1 MTSILLT
8 NPDNINESL
17 ISYCDV
23 EKSRH
28 NTYDSVFSY
37 DYSLQKEA
45 HILEIKYNKDK
56 MIACAL
62 QREVKPYN
70 IWSLRSVGSSSTGEN
85 VSDTDIRKSYKISS
99 HQDCYDSSKYDTLKN
114 ADDEFY
120 VYLYNESPYR
130 HIYQNELF
138 NSKLNIKLLP
148 MFIQNQL
155 NDFNNYLIDNFGKF
169 YKDEAKYN
177 FIHFDYFK
185 QGCQSFMTNCLR
197 KWKVHKY
204 EKGCFFKAHTDTK
217 KNEYHI
223 GTLVLVPPENY
234 SQYTGGNLIIYDT
247 DDTDKEVL
255 NIRPSIGWQCVF
267 IKIDQKHE
275 ILEVTSGT
283 RYSFTSPFCISKVTI
298 DNMTN
303 KTYCDVIPEEKVSKL
318 TKQAREREIKDNIE
332 TIEKQINKL
341 MKKKEDLLKSVEDS
355 SEISTLKYNEIIM
368 LDPIK
373 DRTPFIVICE
383 GFYTN
388 PTPDNLNACDLLIF
402 NSIINHFNSGEEK
415 PELRF
420 INTNLSIDSGTSNES
435 VYHYD
440 DWSDNSGDE
449 EKEFWGYDKE
459 NVYCEVN
466 DKLKFDRYMLNE
478 ASFGTLKGDKN
489 KSNYGQYD
497 NYICYY
503 HSDKSPGSY
512 LETESEYNDNY
523 YENQNHYNVTC
534 IIVNFD

>member
-1 MTSILLT
+1 MTSILLS

-23 EKSRH
+23 ENTYY
-28 NTYDSVFSY
+28 NTYDTVFSY
-37 DYSLQKEA
+37 DNSYQKKA
-45 HILEIKYNKDK
+45 HILDIEYNKNKD
-56 MIACAL
+56 INTVL
-62 QREVKPYN
+62 QKKIKPYN
-70 IWSLRSVGSSSTGEN
+70 IWSLRSVGSSLTGEN
-85 VSDTDIRKSYKISS
+85 VSDTNVRKSYKIAS
-99 HQDCYDSSKYDTLKN
+99 HINEYDNNNYNTPKN
-114 ADDEFY
+114 IDDEFY
-120 VYLYNESPYR
+120 VYLYNAKNDSLYYKDE
-130 HIYQNELF
+130 F
-138 NSKLNIKLLP
+138 CNSNINIKLLP
-148 MFIQNQL
+148 SFLQNQL
-155 NDFNNYLIDNFGKF
+155 NQFNDYLIDNFGNF

-177 FIHFDYFK
+177 FIHFDYSK
-185 QGCQSFMTNCLR
+185 QMRGNFTSNCLR

-217 KNEYHI
+217 KNELHI

-247 DDTDKEVL
+247 VDVDKQLL
-255 NIRPSIGWQCVF
+255 NIRPTTGWQCIF

-283 RYSFTSPFCISKVTI
+283 RYSFTSPFCISQTTI

-303 KTYCDVIPEEKVSKL
+303 NTYCDVIPEEKVSKL
-318 TKQAREREIKDNIE
+318 AKQAREREIKDDIE
-332 TIEKQINKL
+332 SIEKQIKKL
-341 MKKKEDLLKSVEDS
+341 MEKKDDLLKIVEDS
-355 SEISTLKYNEIIM
+355 TETFTLKYNEIIN

-373 DRTPFIVICE
+373 NRNPFIVICE

-388 PTPDNLNACDLLIF
+388 PTPDNLNACDLLIY
-402 NSIINHFNSGEEK
+402 NSIITKFDDGEKK

-420 INTNLSIDSGTSNES
+420 INTKLSIDSGTSNEE
-435 VYHYD
+435 VYD
-440 DWSDNSGDE
+440 DYSDNDGDG
-449 EKEFWGYDKE
+449 EKEFWGYNKE
-459 NVYCEVN
+459 NRYYDVN

-478 ASFGTLKGDKN
+478 RMFGELKQYKI
-489 KSNYGQYD
+489 KTNYGQYD
-497 NYICYY
+497 NYMCYY